1 MIWFFLLLLVIFCL
15 IIFKYIKSNILLP
28 KHTVA
33 LIDEVISQPKLTVMF
48 NELQYVK
55 LKNTTICYEH
65 IASKNPNA
73 EVILLLHGLGQSMLN
88 FPPYFCQLLLDAG
101 FQIVRIDQQD
111 CGGSHWVENWGQPH
125 KYTLEDMASHNIQVM
140 DHLNINKFHLVGISM
155 GGMIAQSMAIGY
167 TNRVSSLTSIMS
179 SAYFFDPKFGGIPK
193 PFLLKIVLI
202 FLVYGRRP
210 KTVKGKIKVRLA
222 IKQLLQ
228 YGNTTVYDDSTLIAA
243 ANYEITKKKGYNPK
257 ASKQQSYAIKKSG
270 SRIGALKKL
279 NIPALVIHG
288 VEDPLIKFA
297 HAKKCVAAI
306 PNCKFLLID
315 EMGHHLSKKF
325 NNEIAAAIKNLILV
339 KGED

>member
-1 MIWFFLLLLVIFCL
+1 
-15 IIFKYIKSNILLP
+15 
-28 KHTVA
+28 
-33 LIDEVISQPKLTVMF
+33 
-48 NELQYVK
+48 
-55 LKNTTICYEH
+55 
-65 IASKNPNA
+65 
-73 EVILLLHGLGQSMLN
+73 
-88 FPPYFCQLLLDAG
+88 
-101 FQIVRIDQQD
+101 
-111 CGGSHWVENWGQPH
+111 
-125 KYTLEDMASHNIQVM
+125 
-140 DHLNINKFHLVGISM
+140 
-155 GGMIAQSMAIGY
+155 
-167 TNRVSSLTSIMS
+167 MS